1 MADRDLGGGDLS
13 LRSAA
18 ARASR
23 PAYERCAPIVVVA
36 ATDVGTIRCLHE
48 VAAARGWLLVPAP
61 QSSGALMLVER
72 LDPVLVVAELLLP
85 PRGGADFLAAV
96 ERVAPTARRC
106 LAAWAGWS
114 LRNRNPPEA
123 HRVVETPLAP
133 DDIDRVFDEVGSD
146 RLVALPVLDE
156 KEIEALG
163 ALVAARG
170 LGEWPAI
177 PETLAHRPEVELV
190 MRFTWPG
197 RQPS

>member
-1 MADRDLGGGDLS
+1 MADRDRGGGDLS
-13 LRSAA
+13 LRSPA

-36 ATDVGTIRCLHE
+36 ATDVGMIRSLHE
-48 VAAARGWLLVPAP
+48 VASVRGWLLVPAP
-61 QSSGALMLVER
+61 QSSAALMLVER

-96 ERVAPTARRC
+96 ERAAPGSRRC
-106 LAAWAGWS
+106 LSAWAGWS

-133 DDIDRVFDEVGSD
+133 DDIDRLFDEVGGE
-146 RLVALPVLDE
+146 RLAALPVLDE

-163 ALVAARG
+163 ALAAARG
-170 LGEWPAI
+170 LGGRPGI
-177 PETLAHRPEVELV
+177 PESLAHRPEVELV
-190 MRFTWPG
+190 MRFAWPG